1 MDWMNLLFVIVLLVF
16 LLVAADTVRRV
27 LKERGLWNQENAAQR
42 VTTAAKVLRT
52 FWTNEIFHN
61 EVKKIYYAVF
71 ELENGEQI
79 KLRVPMSVYFDLF
92 EQAEGTLCYE
102 ARGDV
107 WSFRE
112 FRKK

>member
-1 MDWMNLLFVIVLLVF
+1 MNWMDIVFIIVLPIF
-16 LLVAADTVRRV
+16 LLIAADTVRRV
-27 LKERGLWNQENAAQR
+27 LKERGLWHQEDAAQR
-42 VTTAAKVLRT
+42 VAVPAKVMRT
-52 FWTNEIFHN
+52 FWTNELFRN

-92 EQAEGTLCYE
+92 EQEEGTLHYE

-112 FRKK
+112 FQKK